1 MDRRFAR
8 TALLAVPLALAI
20 AVAGCG
26 KKVDPETTASVGPP
40 LTESDLERAVQGWG
54 ERYTAKPNDKLTALH
69 YAAALSRS
77 GRTAQAVAV
86 MQKVTLKHAE
96 DREVLAAYGK
106 ALAAN
111 GNFEEA
117 MKIIRRAQRPDQ
129 PDWRLLSAEAAI
141 LDQTGQNK
149 AARELY
155 RRALD
160 FAPNEPSI
168 LSNFA
173 MSYVMTGELA
183 EAEKLLR
190 QAIVAPGADGRV
202 RQNLALVVG
211 LQGRFPEA
219 EKIAAADLSPE
230 EAAANIAYLRNMLA
244 QPNNWKKLETSD
256 AAPPK
261 AEGRPAPAPT
271 RLNSSLPSP
280 ESPPAQ

>member
-8 TALLAVPLALAI
+8 TALTAMPLALAI
-20 AVAGCG
+20 GLAGCAG
-26 KKVDPETTASVGPP
+26 KNVDPQTTASVAP
-40 LTESDLERAVQGWG
+40 LTEGDLQRAVEGWG
-54 ERYTAKPNDKLTALH
+54 QRYADKPNDKTVALH

-86 MQKVTLKHAE
+86 LQKVTLKH
-96 DREVLAAYGK
+96 DKDHEVLAAYGK

-117 MKIIRRAQRPDQ
+117 MKIIRRAQTPDR

-141 LDQTGQNK
+141 LDQTGQSE
-149 AARELY
+149 AARQLY
-155 RRALD
+155 QRALD

-168 LSNFA
+168 LSNYA
-173 MSYVMTGELA
+173 MSYVVTGNLA

-190 QAIVAPGADGRV
+190 KAIVAPAADGRV

-219 EKIAAADLSPE
+219 EKIAAADLSPD
-230 EAAANIAYLRNMLA
+230 EASANVAYLRNMLS
-244 QPNNWKKLETSD
+244 QPNNWKKLESSET
-256 AAPPK
+256 AVPPK
-261 AEGRPAPAPT
+261 T
-271 RLNSSLPSP
+271 
-280 ESPPAQ
+280 